1 MYYYLNI
8 DDQIQRIMK
17 KLKLSDLKIKQ
28 SKNNNLLDIYDGEIY
43 KNLLK
48 SEYGDLFKEQEAF
61 SFTINT
67 DGCSFTNKSKLTLW
81 PVYLVINELPLD
93 IRFSIDNVII
103 AGN

>member
-48 SEYGDLFKEQEAF
+48 SEDGDLFKEQEAF
-61 SFTINT
+61 
-67 DGCSFTNKSKLTLW
+67 DR
-81 PVYLVINELPLD
+81 P
-93 IRFSIDNVII
+93 
-103 AGN
+103 